1 MQEVNPQISNEKF
14 LNTPENILRD
24 IKKQQKIIFEANK
37 MIQGLKQEL
46 EAHRENGAVMSKFS
60 FNGITANRTY
70 KPKWVYSNQLQ
81 KDINLIEGRKSNEQ
95 NEGVAKIGVK
105 NYYWIVT

>member
-1 MQEVNPQISNEKF
+1 
-14 LNTPENILRD
+14 
-24 IKKQQKIIFEANK
+24 
-37 MIQGLKQEL
+37 
-46 EAHRENGAVMSKFS
+46 MSKFS